1 MEEGTP
7 VPTMPGLRTTF
18 VEGAQSGDLP
28 LVSVVIPAYN
38 CGNLIGE
45 TLESV
50 VTQDYP
56 KFEVIVVDDGST
68 DNTQQVV
75 ESFGSDKVRYIKQAN
90 SGGPSRPR
98 NKGIQEARGRYIAL
112 IDSDDVMLPGK
123 IACAVALLDQEPDLG
138 FIFTNFVKFDE
149 SRGQYPGA
157 FLDTYEYFR
166 NLPKRRIGKS
176 CYVIRSAA
184 AYDGLVS
191 ENYVGTSSVVIR
203 KAVFDRVGLFDES
216 MAGPEDFDMWLRVTS
231 LYNIG
236 FIDMIGHRYRVR
248 TESITTRGDKRLI
261 PHKVRILERELE
273 RSNLPSSVRTKLKRK
288 LSHELWALGFSHQ
301 ADGDMTLARRYYAR
315 SLREANYWRSWKSM
329 LVTLLGV
336 RAIQLLK
343 KMRSHIAE

>member
-1 MEEGTP
+1 MTT
-7 VPTMPGLRTTF
+7 VPDPHTISNERF
-18 VEGAQSGDLP
+18 QSSTGP
-28 LVSVVIPAYN
+28 LVSVVIPTYN
-38 CGNLIGE
+38 CGGLIRE

-50 VTQDYP
+50 VAQNYA
-56 KFEVIVVDDGST
+56 KLEVIVVDDGST
-68 DNTQQVV
+68 DDTPRIV
-75 ESFGSDKVRYIKQAN
+75 ESFGSDKVRYIRQAN

-98 NKGIQEARGRYIAL
+98 NRGIQVARGQYIAL
-112 IDSDDVMLPGK
+112 IDSDDIMLPGK

-149 SRGQYPGA
+149 SRGPYPGA
-157 FLDTYEYFR
+157 FLDTYEHFKS
-166 NLPKRRIGKS
+166 LPKKEVGKA
-176 CYVIRSAA
+176 CYVIRAAA
-184 AYDGLVS
+184 AYDGLIS

-203 KAVFDRVGLFDES
+203 KTVFDRVGLFDES
-216 MAGPEDFDMWLRVTS
+216 IAGPEDFDMWLRVTS

-261 PHKVRILERELE
+261 PHKVKILERELE
-273 RSNLPSSVRTKLKRK
+273 RPNLPSPVRTKLKRK
-288 LSHELWALGFSHQ
+288 LSHELWALGFTHQ

-336 RAIQLLK
+336 RVIQLLK